1 MKKQTDKGNFRN
13 KKVYVSAGSRGIG
26 FSIALRFAELGA
38 DIAISSRKP
47 ERLQQAKRKINNR
60 LVERY
65 DRNKVNKILT
75 IEGDLTLHAEQERIT
90 KMLKG
95 NDFLPDIFVCNA
107 GYPEK
112 VKIEKVT
119 YSQWNKGI
127 ESILTQAVFTAK
139 HFIPN
144 MKQKVFGRIFYISSI
159 HSKIPDI
166 LPPDFFIASI
176 TRAALLPLTKMIHN
190 QYADS
195 GVTAFTLLL
204 GYMDTPAL
212 RNIAMGIDPDNDL
225 SDSKTRIDSKS
236 FPWVPKYNE
245 WEQTIPCKK
254 IGDLNHLADLVE
266 FLSSR
271 AALYLGGS
279 PISFNGGLDKC
290 IL

>member
-1 MKKQTDKGNFRN
+1 MHEKFKN
-13 KKVYVSAGSRGIG
+13 KRVYISAGSRGIG

-38 DIAISSRKP
+38 DIAISSRKTA
-47 ERLQQAKRKINNR
+47 RLQEAKSKITNR
-60 LVERY
+60 LREKY
-65 DRNKVNKILT
+65 NKNKVTKILT
-75 IEGDLTLHAEQERIT
+75 IEGDLALHAEQERIIRV
-90 KMLKG
+90 LRE

-107 GYPEK
+107 GHPDK
-112 VKIEKVT
+112 VKIEEVT

-127 ESILTQAVFTAK
+127 EAILTQAVFSTK

-144 MKQKVFGRIFYISSI
+144 MKQKGFGRIFYISSI

-166 LPPDFFIASI
+166 LPPDFFITSV

-190 QYADS
+190 QYADL
-195 GVTAFTLLL
+195 GITAFTLLL
-204 GYMDTPAL
+204 GYMDTPAS
-212 RNIAMGIDPDNDL
+212 RNIAMGVDPDNDL
-225 SDSKTRIDSKS
+225 PHLAAQIDSED
-236 FPWVPKYNE
+236 FPWSSKYNE
-245 WEQTIPCKK
+245 WKQTIPCKK
-254 IGDLNHLADLVE
+254 IGELNHLADLVE